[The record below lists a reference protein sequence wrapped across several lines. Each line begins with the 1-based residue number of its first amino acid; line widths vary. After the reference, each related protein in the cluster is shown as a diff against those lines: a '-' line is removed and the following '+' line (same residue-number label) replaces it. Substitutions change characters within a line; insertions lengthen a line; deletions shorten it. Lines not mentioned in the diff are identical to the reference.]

1 MNFLQGLGG
10 VGAGLM
16 VANKTLRDQKN
27 DEILNRYRNAEAGLA
42 DVKLTEAKKGQ
53 ENEAAYG
60 EIASKE
66 SGTQTI
72 LRADAP
78 ADEWGQQQ
86 TETVGTPNRRA
97 GFAAMAQEALKR
109 GDQAGY
115 AKFVQYDDHLKKQQD
130 EGVTDIAKMVH
141 SGTVDL
147 AAAEKSFNNAGT
159 MRVLPGSTKWDAA
172 TGTLS
177 GIDATSGQ
185 TISMDKQTA
194 QQHLIMSGAIKP
206 DEYASAGDG
215 QVFNKRSGA
224 VTGTARGK
232 PIVAN
237 GTVLIPGEDEN
248 GNPTMKP
255 VYTAPK
261 QPSVVVHTGR
271 DELTTTQQRANEEI
285 DAARKALAGL
295 SHDEVMSR
303 TQSATAT
310 GRNNPNYDSQLA
322 GRWKLANK
330 RKYGDDPHFDQF
342 TQQQDGSLSADL
354 QRAKQQTDIT
364 RRMSADPAMRGKRA
378 GKMTPQ
384 GLEVIDTSGRIV
396 GHFN

>member
-27 DEILNRYRNAEAGLA
+27 DEILNRYRTAEAGLA

-60 EIASKE
+60 ALASKD

-86 TETVGTPNRRA
+86 TENVGMPNRRA
-97 GFAAMAQEALKR
+97 GFDAMAQEALKR

-115 AKFVQYDDHLKKQQD
+115 AKFVQYGDHLKKQQD

-141 SGTVDL
+141 SGAVDL

-185 TISMDKQTA
+185 PISMDKNSA
-194 QQHLIMSGAIKP
+194 QQYLIMSGNIKP

-215 QVFNKRSGA
+215 QVLA
-224 VTGTARGK
+224 
-232 PIVAN
+232 AN
-237 GTVLIPGEDEN
+237 
-248 GNPTMKP
+248 
-255 VYTAPK
+255 
-261 QPSVVVHTGR
+261 
-271 DELTTTQQRANEEI
+271 
-285 DAARKALAGL
+285 
-295 SHDEVMSR
+295 
-303 TQSATAT
+303 
-310 GRNNPNYDSQLA
+310 
-322 GRWKLANK
+322 
-330 RKYGDDPHFDQF
+330 
-342 TQQQDGSLSADL
+342 
-354 QRAKQQTDIT
+354 
-364 RRMSADPAMRGKRA
+364 
-378 GKMTPQ
+378 
-384 GLEVIDTSGRIV
+384 
-396 GHFN
+396 